1 MLRYFCQGRKGRLSF
16 LFGLNFIMAANEALV
31 VAALYPRSQALTE
44 GSGAMAANP
53 GANAQ
58 VSKTLVMV
66 NWLTSRLPGG
76 HPVIQASL
84 LLATAFI
91 LKSVLGFLVE
101 VQAAKISSGLVVDL
115 KERMFN
121 RFMKAPY
128 TFFLDQ
134 KIGSLTYQCLSAPHK
149 PGLLILSGLQAMVE
163 VFRFVGMIA
172 LLALVQLKVTLAVLV
187 MGGTFSVLSSM
198 VSRRVL
204 HQAGHR
210 RMEAGKEQSVVLTEF
225 LSGIKHLRVFRAM
238 GRWRDLFSGAAQKYC
253 DLHIHEA
260 FWLALSG
267 RTFETGGVV
276 GCCALLVGVT
286 AWVPEMI
293 KLFLPFV
300 AVFLFAFLR
309 LIPSVVN
316 FSRLRVQYIG
326 AVAESES
333 VYELLQLT
341 QDEEPVQ
348 VPTAPLAQISGI
360 QKEIRLEN
368 VSYQHAG
375 NEILHQVNLVIPRGK
390 TTAIVGASG
399 AGKTTVI
406 NLLLG
411 LLNPS
416 SGRIS
421 VDGQDLSTFDPQ
433 SWLKLIGY
441 VGQDFFIFNGSVRNN
456 ISLGRPC
463 SDDELQSATRLA
475 DADGF
480 IRKLPLG
487 YETQVGDRGLKISG
501 GQQQR
506 VAISRAMLGSPELLV
521 LDEAT
526 SALDNASEMN
536 IQQTLSGVS
545 GEKTVLIVA
554 HRLTSVRVADHIVV
568 LRNGRVFETGSFSE
582 LMGSGGEFA
591 RLYGDSR

>member
-1 MLRYFCQGRKGRLSF
+1 MGRLSL
-16 LFGLNFIMAANEALV
+16 LFTLNFIMAANEALV
-31 VAALYPRSQALTE
+31 VAALYPLSQALTV
-44 GSGAMAANP
+44 GTSNPAAN
-53 GANAQ
+53 GQ
-58 VSKTLVMV
+58 ISKTLVWV
-66 NWLTSRLPGG
+66 NWLTTHLPGG
-76 HPVIQASL
+76 HPVIQAAL
-84 LLATAFI
+84 LLMTAFI
-91 LKSVLGFLVE
+91 LKSVLGFLIE
-101 VQAAKISSGLVVDL
+101 IQAAKVSSELVVDL

-163 VFRFVGMIA
+163 VFRFSGMIV
-172 LLALVQLKVTLAVLV
+172 LLALVQFKVTLAVLAL
-187 MGGTFSVLSSM
+187 GGTFSILSSM
-198 VSRRVL
+198 ISRRVL

-210 RMEAGKEQSVVLTEF
+210 RMEAGKEQSVILTEF

-238 GRWRDLFSGAAQKYC
+238 ERWHGLFSSAAQRYC
-253 DLHIHEA
+253 DLNVHEA

-267 RTFETGGVV
+267 RTFETAGVV
-276 GCCALLVGVT
+276 GCCVLLIGAT
-286 AWVPEMI
+286 AWRPDMI
-293 KLFLPFV
+293 ATFLPYV

-333 VYELLQLT
+333 VYELLHQAEEEKRPSASALALPQL
-341 QDEEPVQ
+341 PR
-348 VPTAPLAQISGI
+348 I
-360 QKEIRLEN
+360 QNEIRLES
-368 VSYQHAG
+368 VSYAHAG
-375 NEILHQVNLVIPRGK
+375 NEILHQVSLVIPRGK

-399 AGKTTVI
+399 AGKTTII

-411 LLNPS
+411 LLQPT
-416 SGRIS
+416 SGKIT
-421 VDGQDLSTFDPQ
+421 VDGQDLSSFDPE
-433 SWLKLIGY
+433 SWLKRIGY

-463 SDDELQSATRLA
+463 TEEELISATRLA
-475 DADGF
+475 DAHGF
-480 IRKLPLG
+480 ISQLPQG
-487 YETQVGDRGLKISG
+487 YETHVGDRGLKISG

-506 VAISRAMLGSPELLV
+506 VAISRAMLGSPEMLV

-526 SALDNASEMN
+526 SALDNASELN

-568 LRNGRVFETGSFSE
+568 LRNGRVFEAGSFSD
-582 LMGSGGEFA
+582 LMSAGGEFA
-591 RLYGDSR
+591 RLYGDAR